1 MRTRILTAALA
12 IAALLAPAAARA
24 EEASSVPDEGTFIV
38 YVHDKPVSTEHFTY
52 TVVADSVILAAKIT
66 IPPPDSAAR
75 DTFFK
80 TVVLTMRASNFDPH
94 EYTSI
99 GTIAGHRV
107 LRGLTFGDTSFT
119 AIREL
124 NEMGGEAALMVR
136 PPGKVFVI
144 DPQVFSVFDLIC
156 RNMYG
161 RTFTSREINM
171 VVLGARDA
179 VRQGTVEDL
188 GTEKLR
194 WGERPVTTRKLA
206 ISDDQARF
214 VAWMSPVGRMLKLE
228 AAQAGLRVER
238 QPPPVKKRRSPPGD

>member
-1 MRTRILTAALA
+1 MPVRILTAALA

-52 TVVADSVILAAKIT
+52 TIVADSVVMKAEIT

-80 TVVLTMRASNFDPH
+80 TVTLTMRASDLDPH
-94 EYTSI
+94 DYTSI
-99 GTIAGHRV
+99 GTISGHRV
-107 LRGLTFGDTSFT
+107 LRSLTFGDTSFN

-124 NEMGGEAALMVR
+124 NKMGEATQMVR

-161 RTFTSREINM
+161 RSFTSREINM

-179 VRQGTVEDL
+179 VKQGTVEDL

-194 WGERPVTTRKLA
+194 WGERPVTARKLA

-214 VAWMSPVGRMLKLE
+214 IAWMSPIGRMLKLE
-228 AAQAGLRVER
+228 ADQAGLRVER
-238 QPPPVKKRRSPPGD
+238 EPPPVRKRRSPPGG